1 MCLASVSLIVMM
13 AMISSDSIFD
23 VNGAASPEGFEYSVD
38 GSGYVT
44 ITGYTGTNEVVIPD
58 TIDGRSVKYIGGS
71 AFENKTSITSIT
83 IPNSVTMIHGSAFE
97 GCTALTKVV
106 IGNNVSSLGDYAFEG
121 CTSLMKIFLPSE
133 VKALGSGIFMD
144 CSSLQTIKF
153 MGNAPANVGNDWVLG
168 THMNLKVYYFDG
180 AIGFSPTWHGV
191 TAVKQSLF
199 ETTEYGGGLR
209 INGYNGPGGIVEIP
223 GTIGG
228 LAAKYISV
236 DAFSGNEDLTGII
249 IPDSVISIEN
259 TAFFLCPQLESVH
272 IGNGVTTIG
281 NSAFSLCGALSSVTL
296 GSEVGHISSEAFSL
310 CPNLTSINIPDSV
323 TYIGDGTFKG
333 CTSLAHVSMGS
344 GVTSLSNE
352 LFLDCHDL
360 TNIIIPDNVTSI
372 GNKTFKNC
380 TSLTSINIPD
390 KVTSIG
396 ADAFKGCASLTDSI
410 FGSKVSSISNY
421 VFEGCEDLTTMRF
434 KGNAPSVGTD
444 WANTGSTLTV
454 YYIYGKTGFDV
465 SPWTG
470 MTLVVVTPPGA
481 PADLGAIAGIGSA
494 ALTWTAP
501 ADDGG
506 DGITGYEIWFGTSSE
521 SSSWALFSNVD
532 ALTETVTGLNNGTGY
547 HFGVRAVNFVGPS
560 AFSSTTAATP
570 SAPGI
575 PVLTAVAGD
584 TKVALTWTEPGN
596 GGIAITN
603 YKVWYRTADTEWTL
617 FGDVSTLTATVTGL
631 TNDTEYEFRVAAENA
646 VGVGDVSDEV
656 ASTPRS
662 NILALLSDPLV
673 LAIAGGLLVLIIIGV
688 AVVLRRK

>member
-1 MCLASVSLIVMM
+1 MCLASVSLIVLM
-13 AMISSDSIFD
+13 AVVSFVSIYD
-23 VNGAASPEGFEYSVD
+23 VNGEAGPGGFEYSVD

-44 ITGYTGTNEVVIPD
+44 ITGYTGANEVVIPD
-58 TIDGRSVKYIGGS
+58 TIDGRSVRYIGEL
-71 AFENKTSITSIT
+71 AFENKIAITSIT
-83 IPNSVTMIHGSAFE
+83 IPDSVTTIYNSAFE
-97 GCTALTKVV
+97 DCTSLTKVV
-106 IGNNVSSLGDYAFEG
+106 IGNNVSSLGDYAFDG
-121 CTSLMKIFLPSE
+121 CTALTKIFLPSK
-133 VKALGSGIFMD
+133 VNALGFGVFMD
-144 CSSLQTIKF
+144 CSGLQTIKF
-153 MGNAPANVGNDWVLG
+153 MGNAPANVGGDWVLG
-168 THMNLKVYYFDG
+168 THTNLKVYYFDG
-180 AIGFSPTWHGV
+180 ATGFSPTWQGV
-191 TAVKQSLF
+191 TAVEQSIF
-199 ETTEYGGGLR
+199 ETTEYGGGLQ

-228 LAAKYISV
+228 LAAKYITV

-259 TAFFLCPQLESVH
+259 TAFFFCPQLESVH

-296 GSEVGHISSEAFSL
+296 GSKVDHISSEAFSL
-310 CPNLTSINIPDSV
+310 CPNLTRIDIPDSV
-323 TYIGDGTFKG
+323 TYIGDGAFMG
-333 CTSLAHVSMGS
+333 CTSLAYVSMGS
-344 GVTSLSNE
+344 GVTSLNNE

-360 TNIIIPDNVTSI
+360 TDIIIPDNVTSI
-372 GNKTFKNC
+372 GNKTFK
-380 TSLTSINIPD
+380 
-390 KVTSIG
+390 
-396 ADAFKGCASLTDSI
+396 
-410 FGSKVSSISNY
+410 
-421 VFEGCEDLTTMRF
+421 GCEDLTTMRF

-444 WANTGSTLTV
+444 WADTGSTLTV
-454 YYIYGKTGFDV
+454 YCIYGKTGFDV
-465 SPWTG
+465 SPWTE
-470 MTLVVVTPPGA
+470 MTLVMITPPGA
-481 PADLGAIAGIGSA
+481 PADFVAVSGVGSA
-494 ALTWTAP
+494 SLAWTAP

-506 DGITGYEIWFGTSSE
+506 DGITGYEIWFGIDSE
-521 SSSWALFSNVD
+521 SSSWTLFSNVN
-532 ALTETVTGLNNGTGY
+532 ALTATVTGLNNGTGY

-560 AFSSTTAATP
+560 VFSSTTAATP

-596 GGIAITN
+596 GGSAIIN

-646 VGVGDVSDEV
+646 VGVGDVSGEV

-662 NILALLSDPLV
+662 DILALLGDPLV